1 MFARTV
7 YLHLKSNCVAEFTQ
21 TIDEKIIPML
31 RKQEGFQDEI
41 AFVVPNGT
49 EAVSITLWDRR
60 EDAESYSRRG
70 YGETLRALANVIEGS
85 PQVQNHQVSNS
96 TFHKIARQEAA

>member
-7 YLHLKSNCVAEFTQ
+7 YLHLKSNCVAQFTQ

-31 RKQEGFQDEI
+31 RKQEGFQDEL
-41 AFVVPNGT
+41 AFVIPNGT

-60 EDAESYSRRG
+60 EDAERYSRSG
-70 YGETLRALANVIEGS
+70 YAETLRALAKVIEGS

-96 TFHKIARQEAA
+96 TFHTIARQAAA